1 MDVQSSYRGF
11 GDLLAGHCVGAPV
24 YREMVPL
31 ERPSRRYSDFR
42 QAVRRFPPS
51 RFLPALAA
59 HTAQLDP
66 LMRGRDR
73 PNNGRW
79 PWIASAMARESVL
92 HSNEWRKGGTPTE
105 SDFARLY
112 NCFNNSFDPEDDP
125 SLSDVM
131 TPLVYEQF
139 GYGESEF
146 EELSRVWALFG
157 DPTLGT
163 PIPWDEV
170 FGMGLAEAAR
180 AALILYAWVTHNG
193 GFIDFSLF
201 DAPHMQVLFDRVAPR
216 VELEQLIRHFTMT
229 VEGARVLHAEV
240 PPVAPHRARFAFNPF
255 VARPLIDLGAGGVWA
270 PQSMLVS
277 RAIFPTNLYYV
288 GMKQWGLSFAE
299 NLGARVERYVGRQLR
314 LIAGDHVYGEICYAR
329 GDKSVDWIWVT
340 QRAVILV
347 ECKSARMT
355 LGAKA
360 ADASLGAVVARSL
373 GKAREQ
379 IDRTAALLQNRH
391 PSFAHIPADLP
402 VIGLIVTAE
411 PFYLANAGILP
422 QYDAHGTTPAQVMS
436 LRELEHL
443 VCLDELEAIDLLQ
456 SVLADPEKRTWSLA
470 SVMKDLRV
478 VGKNPIL
485 EQAWSH
491 YNYLDQEGLDAVRN
505 EAPAGRRR

>member
-1 MDVQSSYRGF
+1 MVSVLRF
-11 GDLLAGHCVGAPV
+11 TVGS
-24 YREMVPL
+24 MPL
-31 ERPSRRYSDFR
+31 ERPSPRYSDFR

-66 LMRGRDR
+66 LIRGRDH
-73 PNNGRW
+73 PNDGRW
-79 PWIASAMARESVL
+79 PWAASAMARESVL
-92 HSNEWRKGGTPTE
+92 HSNEWRNGGTPTE

-112 NCFNNSFDPEDDP
+112 TCFNDLFDLEDDP
-125 SLSDVM
+125 SVSDIM

-146 EELSRVWALFG
+146 EELSRIWALFG
-157 DPTLGT
+157 DPTLGA

-180 AALILYAWVTHNG
+180 AALVLYAWVANNG

-201 DAPHMQVLFDRVAPR
+201 DAPHMQVVFDRVAPR
-216 VELEQLIRHFTMT
+216 AELEQLIRHFTTT
-229 VEGARVLHAEV
+229 VDGARALHAEA
-240 PPVAPHRARFAFNPF
+240 PPVAAHRQRFAFNPF
-255 VARPLIDLGAGGVWA
+255 VARPLIDLGGGGVWA

-288 GMKQWGLSFAE
+288 GMKQWGLPFAE
-299 NLGARVERYVGRQLR
+299 NLGARVEQYVGRQLR
-314 LIAGDHVYGEICYAR
+314 LIAGDHVHGEIRYAK

-340 QRAVILV
+340 ERAVILV

-355 LGAKA
+355 FGAKA

-373 GKAREQ
+373 GKARGQ
-379 IDRTAALLQNRH
+379 IDRTAALIQNRH
-391 PSFAHIPADLP
+391 LAFAHIPADLP

-411 PFYLANAGILP
+411 PFYLGNDGRLP
-422 QYDAHGTTPAQVMS
+422 EYGARGTTPAQVMS
-436 LRELEHL
+436 LRELEHF
-443 VCLDELEAIDLLQ
+443 VGFDELEAVDLLQ

-470 SVMKDLRV
+470 TVMKDLRDV
-478 VGKNPIL
+478 ARNPIL

-491 YNYLDQEGLDAVRN
+491 YYYLDEEGLRAASN
-505 EAPAGRRR
+505 EALT